1 MVELKIN
8 GQQVELSENAK
19 IKVTLQVH
27 DIADLSTVNAT
38 YTNSFDLPKSP
49 NNTALLDGLG
59 IVGDT
64 SIVPYTK
71 VNAEL
76 SIGGLPAITK
86 GWLDIKSTADK
97 YKVSIID
104 GIIDL
109 FKAIENKKF
118 GSDIPLPETIHDKNM
133 ESVVDSFDDENL
145 RYIIGEFGGKTTIFS
160 GFPDLYYTNIDYLV
174 PFIRFK
180 YLWDKIFQYANFTY
194 SGSIFEHEDFQ
205 NAWISFP
212 KSTAEITED
221 LVRTME
227 LVYMP
232 DVGVFPSFHQFIFQN
247 NEWILRLNPVF
258 TPPGFE
264 STEIIPNKIGLEPWP
279 QFGRFQRLLIL
290 ESGSYNIHLDFDV
303 TAEYRF
309 PTYPPGTA
317 TFEFPVKLKISKN
330 GSFYRMVMPT
340 EENTII
346 TFSGVAVDELSFD
359 LVLMS
364 REEIQA
370 YLEWKEEELLPNNI
384 GYVEGARKVVVNSWE
399 MEINEV
405 NFIDLPFEDALKDLT
420 PKDVLKECMTRF
432 GLTPIPDRYENH
444 VTFYKIDEL
453 LNIENSE
460 DWSDKYVER
469 TNETYTYNG
478 YAQNNEFKHKYTQ
491 EAVNYNDGRL
501 IVSNQNL
508 DDIKAFYSSKL
519 YSPEQE
525 FTSFMMAYYSIPEV
539 YPTLIW
545 DKDFKEDDDG
555 EVVITYKGGTGR
567 FFWVKSQ
574 WVESNVTLVSELL
587 AESETVTGFPFVN
600 TYMTTY
606 NDLVP
611 IYYEKYNQLLN
622 NTRVHEIDLML
633 SIADII
639 SLDFTKPKYFAQEQS
654 YYKLNKI
661 IFEEG
666 KVSKGEFIKL
676 NPTI

>member
-258 TPPGFE
+258 TPPDLNQPK
-264 STEIIPNKIGLEPWP
+264 SY
-279 QFGRFQRLLIL
+279 LI
-290 ESGSYNIHLDFDV
+290 
-303 TAEYRF
+303 
-309 PTYPPGTA
+309 
-317 TFEFPVKLKISKN
+317 K
-330 GSFYRMVMPT
+330 
-340 EENTII
+340 
-346 TFSGVAVDELSFD
+346 
-359 LVLMS
+359 
-364 REEIQA
+364 
-370 YLEWKEEELLPNNI
+370 
-384 GYVEGARKVVVNSWE
+384 
-399 MEINEV
+399 
-405 NFIDLPFEDALKDLT
+405 
-420 PKDVLKECMTRF
+420 
-432 GLTPIPDRYENH
+432 
-444 VTFYKIDEL
+444 
-453 LNIENSE
+453 
-460 DWSDKYVER
+460 
-469 TNETYTYNG
+469 
-478 YAQNNEFKHKYTQ
+478 
-491 EAVNYNDGRL
+491 
-501 IVSNQNL
+501 
-508 DDIKAFYSSKL
+508 
-519 YSPEQE
+519 
-525 FTSFMMAYYSIPEV
+525 
-539 YPTLIW
+539 
-545 DKDFKEDDDG
+545 
-555 EVVITYKGGTGR
+555 
-567 FFWVKSQ
+567 
-574 WVESNVTLVSELL
+574 
-587 AESETVTGFPFVN
+587 
-600 TYMTTY
+600 
-606 NDLVP
+606 
-611 IYYEKYNQLLN
+611 
-622 NTRVHEIDLML
+622 
-633 SIADII
+633 
-639 SLDFTKPKYFAQEQS
+639 
-654 YYKLNKI
+654 
-661 IFEEG
+661 
-666 KVSKGEFIKL
+666 
-676 NPTI
+676 